1 MVQIPEFTA
10 KTTPTSQTGT
20 RPRPVPDITAAAAA
34 PFEAAAELAGDIQ
47 KISTRFY
54 EAQKSLQR
62 KTEAAEKIDYLIKG
76 DENNPGLNKLM
87 FDAQNNPNTN
97 TALPNFEKG
106 FNNHRDNILSGIS
119 DPVVKQ
125 LVTSKSNE
133 LYTNNYV
140 DVQSA
145 VWKNIRKNAKDTLDK
160 NLEFEFSQFLFAGGN
175 NSKKLTAENN
185 IKTLVQDAASDGILD
200 VTAESYLETQ
210 MQNLYTMDAER
221 LASDN
226 PELFLNNLKN
236 GSYNK
241 KISPS
246 DLITLEKSA
255 NSKVE
260 TLGKKYEASVKAK
273 GVAIAKD
280 ISDLEDIT
288 NSEYFNITTWNNL
301 YISTLENSEL
311 QKSLGLPGLD
321 DELEKLV
328 IIKTNFDTIQK
339 AKASTP
345 DQVKETLDDIKKENT
360 RLSKDPDADP
370 FQQKALVA
378 LEDSLSELHS
388 KMISEM
394 DNNLLNLAEDLDP
407 ERNIAEIN
415 LFDTDTQAFYE
426 ATRGRK
432 EQAQEVAEFYG
443 VPLQQLKK
451 EEKQQVK
458 ERLENGT
465 VEEKEILL
473 TNLAILG
480 GDNLKDIF
488 VELSME
494 KNADIYTHVG
504 LLMYANNGV
513 PTDTTRSILKGIDA
527 INSDRYKD
535 LNKLIKDKIIVED
548 FAQIAIDYSPA
559 ATANNLENLT
569 SQIQN
574 SANMIF
580 ADKLYRNE
588 NNMIESSD
596 KIYAAYEQSIQ
607 MAAGLTF
614 KGKEYYGGWQNFGEG
629 NKIILPQNMINSQPF
644 ERKGNKVKSEYPTV
658 KEMMEEAMTPELLQK
673 AFTYEFNVYD
683 SAIGKTVKQKK
694 TMLPYTEKDGVLEVQ
709 DLFETSGKSIFFDD
723 DGKLFDNIF
732 LETAHDGM
740 YYIGIGDNN
749 DGTGEYFRD
758 ETGKEILFNLKA
770 IVPDLLLAA
779 NE

>member
-20 RPRPVPDITAAAAA
+20 RARPVPNITAAAAA
-34 PFEAAAELAGDIQ
+34 PFEAVADLSSDVQ

-62 KTEAAEKIDYLIKG
+62 KTEASQKIDYLIKG
-76 DENNPGLNKLM
+76 DDNNPGLNELM
-87 FDAQNNPNTN
+87 FNAQNNPDTN
-97 TALPNFEKG
+97 TAFPNFEKG
-106 FNNHRDNILSGIS
+106 FYSMRDNILSTIK

-125 LVTSKSNE
+125 IVQAKSDE
-133 LYTNNYV
+133 LYTNNSI
-140 DVQSA
+140 DVKTSI
-145 VWKNIRKNAKDTLDK
+145 WKNIRKNSQTTLDK
-160 NLEFEFSQFLFAGGN
+160 DLEFEFSQYLFAGGN
-175 NSKKLTAENN
+175 NAKKLAAEKNISKK
-185 IKTLVQDAASDGILD
+185 IYDAAADGILD
-200 VTAESYLETQ
+200 VTPENYLETQ

-221 LASDN
+221 LAYDN
-226 PELFLNNLKN
+226 PQLFLTNLKN
-236 GSYNK
+236 GVYDRK
-241 KISPS
+241 VSP
-246 DLITLEKSA
+246 DNLITLEKSA
-255 NSKVE
+255 DTKIE
-260 TLGKKYEASVKAK
+260 TLTKKYEATVKAE
-273 GVAIAKD
+273 GVAISKD

-301 YISTLENSEL
+301 YVATVENSEL
-311 QKSLGLPGLD
+311 QKSLNLPGLD
-321 DELEKLV
+321 DELEKLI
-328 IIKTNFDTIQK
+328 IIKTNFDTIEK

-345 DQVKETLDDIKKENT
+345 DQVKTTLDEIKKENT
-360 RLSKDPDADP
+360 RLSKDPKADP
-370 FQQKALVA
+370 FQQKALIA

-407 ERNIAEIN
+407 ERNIVEIN
-415 LFDTDTQAFYE
+415 LFETDTQAFYE

-451 EEKQQVK
+451 EEKQKVK

-465 VEEKEILL
+465 IEEKEVLL

-480 GDNLKDIF
+480 GDDLKRIF
-488 VELSME
+488 IELSME

-504 LLMYANNGV
+504 SLMYVNNGV
-513 PTDTTRSILKGIDA
+513 PTETTRSILKGIEA
-527 INSDRYKD
+527 SNSERYKD

-574 SANMIF
+574 SADMIF
-580 ADKLYRNE
+580 ADKLFRNE
-588 NNMIESSD
+588 NNMIESTD

-644 ERKGNKVKSEYPTV
+644 ERKGNRVKSDYPTV
-658 KEMMEEAMTPELLQK
+658 KEMMEEAMTPELLEK
-673 AFTYEFNVYD
+673 AFTYNFNVYD
-683 SAIGKTVKQKK
+683 SATGKTVKQKK
-694 TMLPYTEKDGVLEVQ
+694 TMLPYTEKDGVLEIQ
-709 DLFETSGKSIFFDD
+709 DLFETKGKNIFFDD

-758 ETGKEILFNLKA
+758 ETGQEILFNLKA